1 MERLVLEGR
10 VGTLPVGTPL
20 EDTMRIVGAKVVAI
34 VVGHIQLKGE
44 DHQELPL
51 VLEEPLVAMVL
62 AIQTIIKVVN
72 MEVPVQEEVQIQCQA
87 IAISHMAGN
96 ECVLLLLIRYAVWNL
111 VHELVRNERRTIL
124 CEMNLY

>member
-1 MERLVLEGR
+1 MERVEVLEGR
-10 VGTLPVGTPL
+10 VGTLLVVGTPL

-34 VVGHIQLKGE
+34 VAGHIQHKGE

-62 AIQTIIKVVN
+62 ALQTIIKVVN

-96 ECVLLLLIRYAVWNL
+96 ESVFLLLSRYNVWNL
-111 VHELVRNERRTIL
+111 VHEYSSERKGQPL
-124 CEMNLY
+124 

>member
-1 MERLVLEGR
+1 MESLEVLLEGR
-10 VGTLPVGTPL
+10 VGTLPVGTLL

-44 DHQELPL
+44 DQQVLPL

-62 AIQTIIKVVN
+62 ALQTIIKVVN

-87 IAISHMAGN
+87 IAISNMAGS
-96 ECVLLLLIRYAVWNL
+96 ECVLLLLAGTMCGTW
-111 VHELVRNERRTIL
+111 
-124 CEMNLY
+124 